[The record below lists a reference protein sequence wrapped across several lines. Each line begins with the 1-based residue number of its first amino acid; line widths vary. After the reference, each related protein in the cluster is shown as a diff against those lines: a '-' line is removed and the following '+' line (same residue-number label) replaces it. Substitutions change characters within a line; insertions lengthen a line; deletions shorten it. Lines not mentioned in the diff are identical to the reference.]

1 MYINVV
7 FWGYNHD
14 NGLKWLSHVIIVRV
28 QDKQLLTT
36 KHPIIATICFIF
48 YNKCNLF
55 IIIFQNYSYHPI
67 I

>member
-14 NGLKWLSHVIIVRV
+14 NGLKWLSHAIIVRV

-36 KHPIIATICFIF
+36 NITNHGCKMVSIYICLTWNMIKLMK
-48 YNKCNLF
+48 Y
-55 IIIFQNYSYHPI
+55 
-67 I
+67 